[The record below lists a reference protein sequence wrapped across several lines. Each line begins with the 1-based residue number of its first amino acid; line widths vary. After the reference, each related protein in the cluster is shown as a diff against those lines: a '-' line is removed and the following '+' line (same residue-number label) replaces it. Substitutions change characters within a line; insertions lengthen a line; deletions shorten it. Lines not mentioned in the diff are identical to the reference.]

1 MPRGYRL
8 TCRWKLLQLLAGQV
22 GRMGVGL
29 PGAGWEDLVAR
40 VMECPRGV
48 ETAPGNVAAY
58 KLYPQSAVHKQEGSV
73 STLQLGDS
81 AQIEVTV

>member
-29 PGAGWEDLVAR
+29 PGAEWEDLVAR
-40 VMECPRGV
+40 VMECPRGA